1 MLKKTYDKVCE
12 LFEEGNGYLPTRT
25 LLNNKITTIQI
36 RTMLQEG
43 KIEKVSHGNYWNLM
57 SGRKKPKHYK
67 MLEACMTNKKAVICS
82 LSACYYHGLIKEEPE
97 ALYVATA
104 RTDRGNMK
112 LNFPV
117 SRHYFS
123 VTTFE
128 DDVLNV
134 KTGGGNIRIYDV
146 DRSVCDC
153 IRLEKEIGKETVQL
167 VVENYKK
174 SNKKRITF
182 YSMRTRCVMAKL
194 SANTSERMSDVDGK
208 RRKEKRCDA

>member
-104 RTDRGNMK
+104 RTDRGN
-112 LNFPV
+112 
-117 SRHYFS
+117 
-123 VTTFE
+123 
-128 DDVLNV
+128 
-134 KTGGGNIRIYDV
+134 I
-146 DRSVCDC
+146 
-153 IRLEKEIGKETVQL
+153 
-167 VVENYKK
+167 
-174 SNKKRITF
+174 
-182 YSMRTRCVMAKL
+182 
-194 SANTSERMSDVDGK
+194 
-208 RRKEKRCDA
+208 